1 MNVREILAQ
10 RLRQRRLELG
20 LKQTL
25 LAQKVYFAT
34 SAPISAY
41 ERQLTEPRLD
51 TLYLL
56 AKALH
61 CSVDW
66 LMGLT
71 DDKKGGIR

>member
-1 MNVREILAQ
+1 MNVRETVAK

-20 LKQTL
+20 LTQTR
-25 LAQKVYFAT
+25 LAEKIYFAT

-41 ERQLTEPRLD
+41 ERQAAEPRLD
-51 TLYLL
+51 TLCLL
-56 AKALH
+56 SKALH

-71 DDKKGGIR
+71 NSKGGIR